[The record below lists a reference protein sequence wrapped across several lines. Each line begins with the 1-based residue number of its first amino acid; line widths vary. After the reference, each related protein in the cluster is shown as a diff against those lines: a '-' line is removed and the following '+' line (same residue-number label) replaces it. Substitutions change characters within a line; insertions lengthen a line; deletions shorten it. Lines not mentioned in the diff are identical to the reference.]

1 MIRVWIADD
10 HRIVRRGIRQILE
23 EPGDIAVAG
32 EAGNKAEVLNAIR
45 EHDFEILL
53 LDIAMPGGDGLEIL
67 EQARQLKPEL
77 RVLMLTMYSEEQYAL
92 RALRSHAYGY
102 LTKESAPEELLAAV
116 YALARGEKYV
126 TQALAEVLVADIDRE
141 TKPGHESL
149 SDREFQI
156 LRKLASGKN
165 LTEISKELSLSIK
178 TVSTYRV
185 RILTK
190 LRLKNTAEII
200 RYGIEHNLIE

>member
-1 MIRVWIADD
+1 
-10 HRIVRRGIRQILE
+10 LE

-77 RVLMLTMYSEEQYAL
+77 RVLMLTMYSEKQYAL

-165 LTEISKELSLSIK
+165 LTEIATELSLSIK
-178 TVSTYRV
+178 TVSTYRT
-185 RILTK
+185 RILAK
-190 LRLKNTAEII
+190 LRLKNTAGMI
-200 RYGIEHNLIE
+200 RYAIEHNIAE

>member
-23 EPGDIAVAG
+23 ETGDIVVAG
-32 EAGNKAEVLNAIR
+32 EAGSKTEVLHAIR
-45 EHDFEILL
+45 EQDFDILL

-67 EQARQLKPEL
+67 EHAHRLKPEL

-102 LTKESAPEELLAAV
+102 LTKESAPEELIAAIH
-116 YALARGEKYV
+116 ALARGKKYI
-126 TQALAEVLVADIDRE
+126 TRALAEVMAADIDRE
-141 TKPGHESL
+141 TRTPHDSL

-156 LRKLASGKN
+156 LRNLASGKN
-165 LTEISKELSLSIK
+165 LAEISKELSLSIK
-178 TVSTYRV
+178 TVSTYRA
-185 RILTK
+185 RILAK
-190 LRLKNTAEII
+190 LGLKNTAQLI
-200 RYGIEHNLIE
+200 RYGIEHHLVE

>member
-10 HRIVRRGIRQILE
+10 HRLVRRGIRQILE
-23 EPGDIAVAG
+23 EPGDIVVAG
-32 EAGNKAEVLNAIR
+32 EAGNKTELLNAIR
-45 EHDFEILL
+45 EHEFDILL

-67 EQARQLKPEL
+67 QQAYQLKPKL

-92 RALRSHAYGY
+92 RALRLHAFGY

-116 YALARGEKYV
+116 YALARGEKYI
-126 TQALAEVLVADIDRE
+126 TRALAEVLVANIDRE
-141 TKPGHESL
+141 TKPAHESL

-178 TVSTYRV
+178 TVSTYRT
-185 RILTK
+185 RILVK

-200 RYGIEHNLIE
+200 RYGIEHHIAQ

>member
-10 HRIVRRGIRQILE
+10 HRLVRRGIRQILE
-23 EPGDIAVAG
+23 EPGDIVVAG
-32 EAGNKAEVLNAIR
+32 EAGNKTELLNAIR
-45 EHDFEILL
+45 EHEFEILV

-67 EQARQLKPEL
+67 QQAYQLKPKL

-92 RALRSHAYGY
+92 RALRLHAFGY

-116 YALARGEKYV
+116 YALARGEKYI
-126 TQALAEVLVADIDRE
+126 TRALAEVLVANIDRE
-141 TKPGHESL
+141 TKPAHESL

-178 TVSTYRV
+178 TVSTYRT
-185 RILTK
+185 RILVK

-200 RYGIEHNLIE
+200 RYGIEHHIAQ

>member
-23 EPGDIAVAG
+23 ETGEIVVAG
-32 EAGNKAEVLNAIR
+32 EAGSKTEVLHAIR
-45 EHDFEILL
+45 EHDFDILL

-67 EQARQLKPEL
+67 EHARQLKPEL

-102 LTKESAPEELLAAV
+102 LTKESAPEELVAAIH
-116 YALARGEKYV
+116 ALARGEKYI
-126 TQALAEVLVADIDRE
+126 TRALAELLVADIDRE
-141 TKPGHESL
+141 TKPAHESL
-149 SDREFQI
+149 SAREFQI
-156 LRKLASGKN
+156 LRKLAAGKN
-165 LTEISKELSLSIK
+165 LAEISKELSLSIK

-200 RYGIEHNLIE
+200 RYGIEHSLIE

>member
-165 LTEISKELSLSIK
+165 LTEIATELSLSIK
-178 TVSTYRV
+178 TVSTYRT
-185 RILTK
+185 RILAK
-190 LRLKNTAEII
+190 LRLKNTAGMI
-200 RYGIEHNLIE
+200 RYAIEHNIAE

>member
-77 RVLMLTMYSEEQYAL
+77 RVLMLTMYSEKQYAL

-165 LTEISKELSLSIK
+165 LTEIATELSLSIK
-178 TVSTYRV
+178 TVSTYRT
-185 RILTK
+185 RILAK
-190 LRLKNTAEII
+190 LRLKNTAGMI
-200 RYGIEHNLIE
+200 RYAIEHNIAE